1 MEQPHTDLFSLLP
14 VVSRAVAEQNLADL
28 RAFVALTPAQQAERL
43 EQSWEALDAHDP
55 NLADAIQGLL
65 RGILSQEYVSSA
77 LSEEALVHLSA
88 NLTYAF
94 IVVLR
99 ALNEARREELG

>member
-1 MEQPHTDLFSLLP
+1 MEQPHTQLFDLLP
-14 VVSRAVAEQNLADL
+14 IVSRAVTEQNLADL
-28 RAFVALTPAQQAERL
+28 SAFVALTPAQQAERL
-43 EQSWEALDAHDP
+43 EQAWEALDAHSP

-65 RGILSQEYVSSA
+65 RGILSQAYISGA